1 VTTIARRSQDATDL
15 VQAFTEAMISDDVD
29 GIVGLFAPGAEWVMV
44 ATGETFRGNDQ
55 IRQLATRSIA
65 AGNHGSE
72 AGIKPTNVFANA
84 DGTKLCWEY
93 VHQATVSE
101 KWPSSSRTPAAGT
114 GVEIPIVLVCDVH
127 QGKVVGLREYF
138 DLLTG
143 AAYGAPQRF
152 YS

>member
-1 VTTIARRSQDATDL
+1 MTNTVRRAQGATDL
-15 VQAFTEAMISDDVD
+15 VQAFTEAMTSDDID
-29 GIVGLFAPGAEWVMV
+29 GMVSLFAPGAEWVMV

-55 IRQLATRSIA
+55 IRQLATRSLA
-65 AGNHGSE
+65 AGK
-72 AGIKPTNVFANA
+72 AGGETGVKPMNVFANA

-93 VHQATVSE
+93 VHMATVTE
-101 KWPSSSRTPAAGT
+101 KWPSSCRTPDAGT
-114 GVEIPIVLVCDVH
+114 GVEIPIVLVCDVR

-143 AAYGAPQRF
+143 AAYGVPERF